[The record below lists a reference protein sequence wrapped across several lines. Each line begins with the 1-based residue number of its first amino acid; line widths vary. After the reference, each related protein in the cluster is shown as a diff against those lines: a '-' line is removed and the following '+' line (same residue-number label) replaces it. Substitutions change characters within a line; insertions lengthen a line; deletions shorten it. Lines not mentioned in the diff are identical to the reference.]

1 MLIFLDIDGVMVP
14 AKNWEGHTLLVDG
27 FYQFSDKAVNTLR
40 QFISAE
46 TTVILTT
53 SHKSRFTVD
62 EWKNIFRNRGL
73 EIENLKKL
81 NEGYN
86 LYISR
91 KDDILVWFSN
101 NNPTEEFVIIDDDK
115 SLNDLPP
122 KLKEKLILTNA
133 LIGLTDSHIDKIKS
147 ILTITP

>member
-14 AKNWEGHTLLVDG
+14 AKNWEGHTLLIDG
-27 FYQFSDKAVNTLR
+27 FYQFSDKSVNILR
-40 QFISAE
+40 QFIAAD

-53 SHKSRFTVD
+53 SHKSKFTVD

-73 EIENLKKL
+73 EINNLKKL
-81 NEGYN
+81 NEGSN

-91 KDDILVWFSN
+91 KDEVLAWFSN
-101 NNPTEEFVIIDDDK
+101 NEPTEDFVIIDDDK

-122 KLKEKLILTNA
+122 KLKGKLILTSP
-133 LIGLTDSHIDKIKS
+133 LIGLTDSHIDEIKY
-147 ILTITP
+147 ILALS